1 MMSNF
6 SVFPAGLTR
15 FKRERKAPGARRRP
29 LSFAEKRFLAVA
41 LAACV
46 LPISAQ
52 AGVFSGHRPD
62 GVGVGGRLAA
72 CPNKPNCVNSGS
84 DDGRHAIA
92 PLKFSGDAHAAMAR
106 LKSVVAA
113 MPGANLIRQRPE
125 YLYAEFRSR
134 VMGFVDDVEFVLD
147 ERSGVI
153 QVRSSSRLGYSD
165 FGVNRRRIE
174 AIRQKFDSAAGQGR
188 RQ

>member
-6 SVFPAGLTR
+6 SVFPARLPG

-62 GVGVGGRLAA
+62 GVGVAGRLAA
-72 CPNKPNCVNSGS
+72 CPNKPNCVRSGS
-84 DDGRHAIA
+84 NDARHAIA
-92 PLKFSGDAHAAMAR
+92 ALKFSGDAHAAMAR

-113 MPGANLIRQRPE
+113 MPGATLIGQRPE
-125 YLYAEFRSR
+125 YLYAEFRTR

-147 ERSGVI
+147 ERARVV

-174 AIRQKFDSAAGQGR
+174 AIRQKLDSAAGQGR